1 MISHIS
7 LNTLF
12 DFDIESVIIKKE
24 REVIMSRSNS
34 IVKQASIL
42 ALAGILVRIIGVL
55 YRSPLTAMIGD
66 EGNGYYSTAYNIYA
80 LILLI
85 SSYSIPTA
93 ISKLISEKLAL
104 NQYNNVQKII
114 KCSFIYIIA
123 IAGGAAIITFILA
136 PYIVTENAVPALRI
150 LCPTIFLSGL
160 LGVLRGYFQAYQTTV
175 YTSIS
180 QIIEQIF
187 NAIVSIGA
195 AYLFIQPY
203 LSTGGSK
210 LASAGATG
218 SALGTGAGVLVA
230 LIFMAFHY
238 LRTRN
243 QIVVKNDPNDYEDS
257 YKSIFR
263 MILHIVTPII
273 IATCVY
279 NLVSTIDMY
288 LYYFAMEYGGMS
300 AANAA
305 TNYGIYSG
313 KYIVLQ
319 NVPVALASAMS
330 TASIPA
336 ISTSWARK
344 ERHKTIEHIT
354 SGIRVTML
362 ILIPASVGMA
372 VLAYPIMGILFPQKD
387 TIITATSL
395 LIFGSPA
402 IVFYGLSTLSNG
414 ILQALGEVNVPLKN
428 ATKALIFHC
437 IFVALLLLLTPLGLY
452 ALVIGNCTYALQ
464 VCYLN
469 QKSLRKK
476 LHYRQEIR
484 RTYILPIISSLLMG
498 ICVAGIYFGL
508 FYITRR
514 VFIPLIISVIF
525 GVIIYFMLIIFVYSD
540 HPEELSSIPY
550 MNRLIAKMK
559 RR

>member
-1 MISHIS
+1 
-7 LNTLF
+7 
-12 DFDIESVIIKKE
+12 
-24 REVIMSRSNS
+24 MSRSSS

-42 ALAGILVRIIGVL
+42 ALAGILVRIIGLL

-114 KCSFIYIIA
+114 KCAFIYIIA
-123 IAGGAAIITFILA
+123 IAGGAAIIAFILA
-136 PYIVTENAVPALRI
+136 PYIVTKNAVPALRV

-180 QIIEQIF
+180 QILEQIF

-203 LSTGGSK
+203 IDVGGST

-230 LIFMAFHY
+230 LIFMFFNYIKTKNH
-238 LRTRN
+238 
-243 QIVVKNDPNDYEDS
+243 IVVKNDPDDYEDS
-257 YKSIFR
+257 YKSIFK
-263 MILHIVTPII
+263 MILNIVTPII
-273 IATCVY
+273 VATCIY

-288 LYYFAMEYGGMS
+288 LYYFVMEYSGMS
-300 AANAA
+300 TVEVA
-305 TNYGIYSG
+305 TTYGIYSG

-336 ISTSWARK
+336 ISTAWATKNRK
-344 ERHKTIEHIT
+344 RTIEHVS
-354 SGIRVTML
+354 SGIRITML

-372 VLAYPIMGILFPQKD
+372 ILAYPIMGLLFPQKE
-387 TIITATSL
+387 TIQTATAL
-395 LIFGSPA
+395 LMFGSPA

-414 ILQALGEVNVPLKN
+414 MLQAIGEVKIPLTN
-428 ATKALIFHC
+428 ATKALITHC
-437 IFVALLLLLTPLGLY
+437 ILVVVLLFLTPLGLY
-452 ALVIGNCTYALQ
+452 SLVIGNCTYALQ

-469 QKSLRKK
+469 QKALRKK
-476 LHYRQEIR
+476 IHYKQEIR
-484 RTYILPIISSLLMG
+484 RTYILPTLASIIMG
-498 ICVAGIYFGL
+498 IIVAAVYFGL
-508 FYITRR
+508 LTLTHK
-514 VFIPLIISVIF
+514 VFIPLMLSIVI
-525 GVIIYFMLIIFVYSD
+525 GVIVYFAIILYFYMD
-540 HPEELSSIPY
+540 HPEELESIPY
-550 MNRLIAKMK
+550 INKIIRRLKK
-559 RR
+559 H